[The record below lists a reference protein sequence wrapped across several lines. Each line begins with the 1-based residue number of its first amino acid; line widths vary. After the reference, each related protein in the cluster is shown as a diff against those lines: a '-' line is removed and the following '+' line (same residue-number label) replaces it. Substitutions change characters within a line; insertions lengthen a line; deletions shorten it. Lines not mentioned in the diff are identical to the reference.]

1 VRQPGR
7 GEAWISPP
15 PVGSVY
21 RWRERRHGL
30 VMSCTW
36 LGIWHNPAA
45 GTHHALWRLEG
56 GDERFA
62 ESLAAWAEMVDG
74 QRKGPASGGA

>member
-1 VRQPGR
+1 MP
-7 GEAWISPP
+7 APWISPP
-15 PVGSVY
+15 RPGSRY
-21 RWRERRHGL
+21 RFRERRTG
-30 VMSCTW
+30 VVFTAEW

-62 ESLAAWAEMVDG
+62 ESLAAWAEMVAVE
-74 QRKGPASGGA
+74 R